1 MRNFVR
7 LMNYLEFKI
16 KLKRNVMKKNLII
29 NKLLKIKKTKL
40 IKLLKK
46 KMF

>member
-1 MRNFVR
+1 MKNFVR

-16 KLKRNVMKKNLII
+16 KLKRNLMKKSLII
-29 NKLLKIKKTKL
+29 NKLLKINKTKS

>member
-1 MRNFVR
+1 MKKFVR

-16 KLKRNVMKKNLII
+16 KLKRNLMKKNLII
-29 NKLLKIKKTKL
+29 NKLLNIKKTKL

>member
-1 MRNFVR
+1 
-7 LMNYLEFKI
+7 MNYLEFKI
-16 KLKRNVMKKNLII
+16 KLKRNLMKKNLII
-29 NKLLKIKKTKL
+29 NKLLNIKKTKL

>member
-1 MRNFVR
+1 MKNFVR

-16 KLKRNVMKKNLII
+16 KLKRNLMKKNLII
-29 NKLLKIKKTKL
+29 NKLLKIKKTKS

>member
-1 MRNFVR
+1 MKNFVR

-16 KLKRNVMKKNLII
+16 KLKWNLMKKNIII
-29 NKLLKIKKTKL
+29 NKLLKIKKTKS

-46 KMF
+46 KVI

>member
-1 MRNFVR
+1 MKNFVR

-16 KLKRNVMKKNLII
+16 KLKRNLMKKNLII
-29 NKLLKIKKTKL
+29 NKLLNIKKTKL